1 MSSLQSIVLFLE
13 ASKYVLLFVGS
24 YIEGTAVMLTGGILW
39 RLGQVEF
46 WPAYTALLAG
56 DLLADL
62 MWYGIGFFGA
72 RRFMERWGHIVN
84 VTPQV
89 VLRVEKRFHTHHT
102 WILIVSKLTMG
113 FGLAVGTLMTAGM
126 LRIPLWRYI
135 VINGLGGIVWVL
147 VIMVVGYYFG
157 NVLAFVPRE
166 LQYALAV
173 VIVVAAFFGLRAL
186 NARLARADW

>member
-24 YIEGTAVMLTGGILW
+24 YIEGTAVMLPGGVLW
-39 RLGQVEF
+39 RPGQVEF

-56 DLLADL
+56 DFLADL
-62 MWYGIGFFGA
+62 VWYG
-72 RRFMERWGHIVN
+72 
-84 VTPQV
+84 
-89 VLRVEKRFHTHHT
+89 
-102 WILIVSKLTMG
+102 
-113 FGLAVGTLMTAGM
+113 VG
-126 LRIPLWRYI
+126 
-135 VINGLGGIVWVL
+135 
-147 VIMVVGYYFG
+147 YFG